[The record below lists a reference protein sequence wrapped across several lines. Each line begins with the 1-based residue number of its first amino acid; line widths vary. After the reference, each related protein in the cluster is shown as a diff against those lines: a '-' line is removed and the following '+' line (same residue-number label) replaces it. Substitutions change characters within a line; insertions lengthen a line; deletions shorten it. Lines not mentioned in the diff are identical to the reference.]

1 MRSCGHRDDWTI
13 DLESFE
19 ASPVAAQG
27 DIGGRVVGEAR
38 TDAQVAQELRGLQMV
53 ERIREALED
62 RFEVEVREAVASGVD
77 HPVDRL
83 HDYLTGV
90 SDAHE
95 PRVRLL
101 FELHDRGALDL
112 SGVLA
117 DVPETCFFLG
127 DAVRLQ
133 RSLDDWLSVLGP
145 VRTYASSF
153 GVTGE
158 VELFSAGDLV
168 WLRSRERA
176 QAAAD
181 YLALVLDRPVG
192 VWRATAQAEGLRV
205 LAADRWS
212 GAELGRVVVA
222 PDALDVADAERLAP
236 GEALPTDRALTPRPR
251 VVDEL

>member
-1 MRSCGHRDDWTI
+1 MDDRPTVVGGPLIAAHRD
-13 DLESFE
+13 
-19 ASPVAAQG
+19 V
-27 DIGGRVVGEAR
+27 GGRVVSEAR
-38 TDAQVAQELRGLQMV
+38 TDAQVAQELRGLQLV

-62 RFEVEVREAVASGVD
+62 RFEVEVREAVASGSD
-77 HPVDRL
+77 YPPDRL

-90 SDAHE
+90 ADAHE

-101 FELHDRGALDL
+101 FELHERGALDL

-133 RSLDDWLSVLGP
+133 RSLDDWLGLFGP
-145 VRTYASSF
+145 ARGCACAF

-168 WLRSRERA
+168 WVRSRERA
-176 QAAAD
+176 QDAAD

-192 VWRATAQAEGLRV
+192 LWRATARAEALPV
-205 LAADRWS
+205 LAVDRWS

-222 PDALDVADAERLAP
+222 PGALDVADAERLAP
-236 GEALPTDRALTPRPR
+236 GDALPTDRALAPRPR